1 VEVDFNGVVWV
12 AHVFVCVCLFFF
24 LTDWS

>member
-12 AHVFVCVCLFFF
+12 AHVFVCLCVVKVILPNR
-24 LTDWS
+24 

>member
-12 AHVFVCVCLFFF
+12 AHVFVFVCLCV
-24 LTDWS
+24 LDGD